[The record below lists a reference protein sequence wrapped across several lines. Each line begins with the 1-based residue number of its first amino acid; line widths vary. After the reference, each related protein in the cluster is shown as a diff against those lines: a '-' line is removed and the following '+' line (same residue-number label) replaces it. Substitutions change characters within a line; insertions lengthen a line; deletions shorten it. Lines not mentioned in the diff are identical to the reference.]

1 MKYLLLTLIAILGLS
16 GCGKEETTQSSDSA
30 QMFSVWNTTDEFVGD
45 DAMTIDMSRGQEDG
59 IFDIVIYRS
68 SGPNL
73 YHCDVTV
80 HFSNGAAKVLDWTQ
94 SRAFAGADCRSILQD
109 MNTGKPKTLAL
120 AIDKSVLRVRE
131 MKSVPVSFE
140 LQK

>member
-1 MKYLLLTLIAILGLS
+1 MKYLLLSLLAILGLS
-16 GCGKEETTQSSDSA
+16 GCGKEEATQSSDA
-30 QMFSVWNTTDEFVGD
+30 QMFSVWSTTEEFAGD

-59 IFDIVIYRS
+59 IFDIVVYRS
-68 SGPNL
+68 YQGNL
-73 YHCDVTV
+73 YHCDATV
-80 HFSNGAAKVLDWTQ
+80 HYSNGAAKVLDWTQ
-94 SRAFAGADCRSILQD
+94 SRAFVGADCRSILQD
-109 MNTGKPKTLAL
+109 TATGKAKTLAL

>member
-16 GCGKEETTQSSDSA
+16 GCGKEETTQSADA
-30 QMFSVWNTTDEFVGD
+30 QMFSVWSTTDEFVGD

-80 HFSNGAAKVLDWTQ
+80 HYSNGSAKVLGWTQ
-94 SRAFAGADCRSILQD
+94 SHAFVGADCRSILQD
-109 MNTGKPKTLAL
+109 IPTGKAKTLAL
-120 AIDKSVLRVRE
+120 SLDKSVLRVRE